1 MKKAL
6 LSIIVCL
13 TLALPLSLSFG
24 GTAHAK
30 DPVVFVHG
38 FSGSTIV
45 NFSAMIKWF
54 KNDGYPSSH
63 LKYYTFNSLNGIKKA
78 ANTLKSKVNAHLSA
92 TGASKVD
99 LVCHSMGGLVAR
111 YYMKKLGGASKV
123 DQVVTIATPHK
134 GTTWAYAAF
143 WCQSGRDMMPGSSLL
158 NSINGYY
165 PGKSLWSKCDEIVL
179 PNSSAKVGNNTGI
192 GCWEHVA
199 TTWSWNVY
207 TKTRDYI
214 KP

>member
-6 LSIIVCL
+6 LSIIICL
-13 TLALPLSLSFG
+13 CLALPLSLSFSA
-24 GTAHAK
+24 TAHAK

-38 FSGSTIV
+38 FLGSTLV
-45 NFSAMIKWF
+45 NFSAMIGWF
-54 KNDGYPSSH
+54 KNDGYPSNH
-63 LKYYTFNSLNGIKKA
+63 LNYYTYNSLKGVKA
-78 ANTLKSKVNAHLSA
+78 GAYTLRSKVNAALSK
-92 TGASKVD
+92 TGKSKVD

-123 DQVVTIATPHK
+123 DQVVYVATPHR
-134 GTTWAYAAF
+134 GTSWGYVVWLTQA
-143 WCQSGRDMMPGSSLL
+143 GRDMMYNSSIIR
-158 NSINGYY
+158 SVNGYC
-165 PGKSLWSKCDEIVL
+165 PGMSLWSSCDEIII
-179 PNSSAKVGNNTGI
+179 PNSSANMGYAKNI

-199 TTWSWNVY
+199 ATWSWNVY